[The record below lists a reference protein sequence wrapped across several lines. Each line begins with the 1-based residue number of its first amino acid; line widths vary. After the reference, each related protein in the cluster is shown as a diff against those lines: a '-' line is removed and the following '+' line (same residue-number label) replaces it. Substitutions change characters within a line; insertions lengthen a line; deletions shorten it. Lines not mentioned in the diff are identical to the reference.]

1 MGANCNSTRFVR
13 IAALVIAPL
22 VGTAVNAGAARAQ
35 AWQPERAVEIIV
47 GTSPGGGQDR
57 STRFVQKLIQD
68 NKLVAVP
75 TAVVNKPGAGSS
87 IAYTYLNQQAGN
99 AHHIMLLT
107 VPLLTN
113 YITGISPISHA
124 DLTPLST
131 LFDDYIVATV
141 TPDSPIKSASDLMDR
156 IKKDPSSVSVGI
168 PSITG
173 GGGLAILLAAKGAG
187 IDPKQVK
194 TVVFK
199 SGGDSVSALLGGHVD
214 VMMSTTAAP
223 VAQLKAGKVRILG
236 IASPK
241 RLHGML
247 ATVPTLSEQGV
258 KVVFSNW
265 RGIVGPKGL
274 SPAQIAYWE
283 GVFARLIQI
292 DEFKKDVERRFWVS
306 NYRDSAGMARFLKA
320 QHEVLTGLLR
330 DLGMAK
336 R

>member
-1 MGANCNSTRFVR
+1 MRSVIDSRPFRAL
-13 IAALVIAPL
+13 AALALAPFIT
-22 VGTAVNAGAARAQ
+22 TAPAVAQ
-35 AWQPERAVEIIV
+35 GWQPEKSVEILV

-57 STRFVQKLIQD
+57 SARFVQKLIQD
-68 NKLVAVP
+68 RKLTTVP

-87 IAYTYLNQQAGN
+87 IAYTFLSQQKGD
-99 AHHIMLLT
+99 AHTLMLLT
-107 VPLLTN
+107 VPLITN
-113 YITGISPISHA
+113 YITGITSVSYT
-124 DLTPLST
+124 DLTPIST

-141 TPDSPIKSASDLMDR
+141 LPDSPIQSGRDLLDR

-173 GGGLAILLAAKGAG
+173 GGGLAILLAAKAAG
-187 IDPKQVK
+187 IDPKRVK

-199 SGGDSVSALLGGHVD
+199 SGGDSVSALLGGHID

-223 VAQLKAGKVRILG
+223 VAQLKGKKVRLLA

-247 ATVPTLSEQGV
+247 AVVPTWREQGID
-258 KVVFSNW
+258 VVFSNW
-265 RGIVGPKGL
+265 RGVVGAPGIT
-274 SPAQIAYWE
+274 PEQVTYWE
-283 GVFARLIQI
+283 GVLAKLVDVDQ
-292 DEFKKDVERRFWVS
+292 FKADLQRRFWVS
-306 NYRDSAGMARFLKA
+306 NYRNSAGMAAFLKA
-320 QHEVLTGLLR
+320 DQEKLRSLLG

>member
-1 MGANCNSTRFVR
+1 MGAIRTSTCFDG
-13 IAALVIAPL
+13 IAALMMATVMAA
-22 VGTAVNAGAARAQ
+22 AVTCGNARAQ

-87 IAYTYLNQQAGN
+87 IGYTYLNQQAGN

-113 YITGISPISHA
+113 YIMGVSSISYS

-141 TPDSPIKSASDLMDR
+141 VPDSPIKSASDLMDR

-187 IDPKQVK
+187 IDPKRVK

-283 GVFARLIQI
+283 GVFAKLIQI

-306 NYRDSAGMARFLKA
+306 NYRDSAGMAGFLKA

>member
-1 MGANCNSTRFVR
+1 MKAIWC
-13 IAALVIAPL
+13 AARRARLALFLLAPL
-22 VGTAVNAGAARAQ
+22 AAATGWGQAQ
-35 AWQPERAVEIIV
+35 AQGWQPERAVEIIV

-57 STRFVQKLIQD
+57 SARFVQKLIQD

-87 IAYTYLNQQAGN
+87 IGYTYLSQQAGN
-99 AHHIMLLT
+99 PHHLMLLT

-113 YITGISPISHA
+113 YITGISSISYA
-124 DLTPLST
+124 DLTPVST

-141 TPDSPIKSASDLMDR
+141 KPDSPIKSARDLMER
-156 IKKDPSSVSVGI
+156 MKKDPSSVTVGI

-187 IDPKQVK
+187 IDPRQVK

-223 VAQLKAGKVRILG
+223 VAQLKAGTVRLLG
-236 IASPK
+236 IAAPK

-247 ATVPTLSEQGV
+247 ASVPTLSEQGV

-265 RGIVGPKGL
+265 RGIVAPKGL
-274 SPAQIAYWE
+274 TPAQVAYWE
-283 GVFARLIQI
+283 GVFAKLVQV
-292 DEFKKDVERRFWVS
+292 DEFKQDLDRRFWVS
-306 NYRDSAGMARFLKA
+306 NYRDSAGMAAFLKA
-320 QHEVLTGLLR
+320 DHEELRALLG

>member
-1 MGANCNSTRFVR
+1 MNLISCAVHARL
-13 IAALVIAPL
+13 AVILTAPL
-22 VGTAVNAGAARAQ
+22 VAAAVPVAASAQ

-57 STRFVQKLIQD
+57 SARFVQKLIQD
-68 NKLVAVP
+68 HKLVPVP

-87 IAYTYLNQQAGN
+87 IGYTYLSQQTGN
-99 AHHIMLLT
+99 PHHIMLLT

-113 YITGISPISHA
+113 YITGISSISYA
-124 DLTPLST
+124 DLTPIST

-141 TPDSPIKSASDLMDR
+141 KPDSPIKSARDLMER
-156 IKKDPSSVSVGI
+156 MKKDPASVTVGI

-187 IDPKQVK
+187 IDPRQVK

-223 VAQLKAGKVRILG
+223 VAQLKAGTVRLLG
-236 IASPK
+236 IAAPK

-247 ATVPTLSEQGV
+247 ASVPTLSEQGV

-265 RGIVGPKGL
+265 RGIVAPKGL
-274 SPAQIAYWE
+274 TPAQVAYWE
-283 GVFARLIQI
+283 GVFGKVVQV
-292 DEFKKDVERRFWVS
+292 DEFKQDLERRFWVS
-306 NYRDSAGMARFLKA
+306 NYRDSAGMAAFLKA
-320 QHEVLTGLLR
+320 DHEELRALLA

>member
-1 MGANCNSTRFVR
+1 MRAISARRYFNRLGV
-13 IAALVIAPL
+13 L
-22 VGTAVNAGAARAQ
+22 AVLPFLATVATPARAQ
-35 AWQPERAVEIIV
+35 AWQPERAVEILV

-57 STRFVQKLIQD
+57 SARFVQKLIQD
-68 NKLVAVP
+68 RKLVEEP

-87 IAYTYLNQQAGN
+87 IAYTFLSQQKGN
-99 AHHIMLLT
+99 AHTIMLLT

-113 YITGISPISHA
+113 YITGITAVSYA
-124 DLTPLST
+124 DLTPIST

-141 TPDSPIKSASDLMDR
+141 LPNSPIQSGQDLLGR
-156 IKKDPSSVSVGI
+156 IKKDPASVSVGI

-173 GGGLAILLAAKGAG
+173 GGGLAILLAAKAAG
-187 IDPKQVK
+187 INPKRVK

-199 SGGDSVSALLGGHVD
+199 SGGDSVSALLGGHID

-223 VAQLKAGKVRILG
+223 VAQLKGKNVRVLA

-247 ATVPTLSEQGV
+247 ASVPTWREQGID
-258 KVVFSNW
+258 VVFSNW
-265 RGIVGPKGL
+265 RGIVGAPGL
-274 SPAQIAYWE
+274 APEQVAYWE
-283 GVFARLIQI
+283 GVFAKLVEI
-292 DEFKKDVERRFWVS
+292 DEFQADLRRRFWVS
-306 NYRDSAGMARFLKA
+306 HYRNSAGMAAFLKE
-320 QHEVLTGLLR
+320 QQEQLRVLLG

>member
-1 MGANCNSTRFVR
+1 MGTICGDGCRNRM
-13 IAALVIAPL
+13 AAWVIAPAIM
-22 VGTAVNAGAARAQ
+22 AVAWAGNTVAQ
-35 AWQPERAVEIIV
+35 SWQPDRAVEIIV

-57 STRFVQKLIQD
+57 SARFVQKLIQD

-87 IAYTYLNQQAGN
+87 IGYTYLNQQEGN
-99 AHHIMLLT
+99 AHHLMLLT
-107 VPLLTN
+107 VPLITN

-124 DLTPLST
+124 DLTPVST

-141 TPDSPIKSASDLMDR
+141 IPGSPIKSASDLMDR
-156 IKKDPSSVSVGI
+156 IRKDPSSVSVGI

-173 GGGLAILLAAKGAG
+173 GGGLVILLAAKGAG
-187 IDPKQVK
+187 IDPKRVK

-223 VAQLKAGKVRILG
+223 VAQLKAGRVRILG

-247 ATVPTLSEQGV
+247 ATVPTLTEQGV

-274 SPAQIAYWE
+274 SSAQVAYWE
-283 GVFARLIQI
+283 GVYAKLVEV
-292 DEFKKDVERRFWVS
+292 DEFKRDLERRFWVS
-306 NYRDSAGMARFLKA
+306 GYRDSAGMAGFLKA
-320 QHEVLTGLLR
+320 QHEELTGLLR

>member
-1 MGANCNSTRFVR
+1 VAFAGQ
-13 IAALVIAPL
+13 AL
-22 VGTAVNAGAARAQ
+22 AQ
-35 AWQPERAVEIIV
+35 AWQPERAVEIVV

-57 STRFVQKLIQD
+57 SARFVQKLMQD
-68 NKLVAVP
+68 HKLVPVP

-87 IAYTYLNQQAGN
+87 IGYTYLSQHAGN

-113 YITGISPISHA
+113 YITGISSISYSQ
-124 DLTPLST
+124 LTPLSV

-141 TPDSPIKSASDLMDR
+141 KPDSPIKTARELMER
-156 IKKDPSSVSVGI
+156 IKKDPSSVTVGI

-173 GGGLAILLAAKGAG
+173 GGGLAILLAAKTAG
-187 IDPKQVK
+187 VDPRQVK

-223 VAQLKAGKVRILG
+223 VAQLKAGNVRILAAAAPQRMEG
-236 IASPK
+236 V
-241 RLHGML
+241 L
-247 ATVPTLSEQGV
+247 ANVPTLREQGIN
-258 KVVFSNW
+258 VVFSNW
-265 RGIVGPKGL
+265 RGIVGPPGL
-274 SPAQIAYWE
+274 APAQVAWWE
-283 GVFARLIQI
+283 GVFAKLVQL
-292 DEFKKDVERRFWVS
+292 DEFKRDLERNLWVS
-306 NYRDSAGMARFLKA
+306 NFQNSAGMARFLKA
-320 QHEVLTGLLR
+320 EHEELQGLLG

>member
-1 MGANCNSTRFVR
+1 M
-13 IAALVIAPL
+13 AAWVIAPAIL
-22 VGTAVNAGAARAQ
+22 AVAWAGNTLAQ
-35 AWQPERAVEIIV
+35 SWQPDHAVEIIV

-57 STRFVQKLIQD
+57 SARFVQKLIQD

-87 IAYTYLNQQAGN
+87 IGYTYLNQQAGN
-99 AHHIMLLT
+99 AHHLMLLT

-124 DLTPLST
+124 DLTPVST

-141 TPDSPIKSASDLMDR
+141 IPGSPIKSASDLMER
-156 IKKDPSSVSVGI
+156 IRKDPSAVSVGI

-187 IDPKQVK
+187 IDPKRVK

-236 IASPK
+236 IASPR

-247 ATVPTLSEQGV
+247 ATVPTLTEQGV
-258 KVVFSNW
+258 KVEFSNW

-274 SPAQIAYWE
+274 SPAHVAYWE
-283 GVFARLIQI
+283 GVFAKLVEV
-292 DEFKKDVERRFWVS
+292 DEFKQDLERRFWVS
-306 NYRDSAGMARFLKA
+306 RYRDSAGMAGFLKA
-320 QHEVLTGLLR
+320 QHEELTGLLR

>member
-1 MGANCNSTRFVR
+1 MRMMLWVARRAGWL
-13 IAALVIAPL
+13 AAAFLALAAAAPL
-22 VGTAVNAGAARAQ
+22 PALAQ

-57 STRFVQKLIQD
+57 SARFVQKLIQD
-68 NKLVAVP
+68 HKLVPVP

-87 IAYTYLNQQAGN
+87 IGYTYLSQQAGN
-99 AHHIMLLT
+99 PHHIMLLT

-113 YITGISPISHA
+113 YITGISSVSYA
-124 DLTPLST
+124 DLTPIST
-131 LFDDYIVATV
+131 LFDDYIVVTV
-141 TPDSPIKSASDLMDR
+141 KPDSPIKSARDLMER
-156 IKKDPSSVSVGI
+156 MKKDPSSVTVGI

-187 IDPKQVK
+187 IDPRQVK

-223 VAQLKAGKVRILG
+223 VAQLKAGTVRLLG
-236 IASPK
+236 IAAPR

-247 ATVPTLSEQGV
+247 ASVPTLNEQGI

-265 RGIVGPKGL
+265 RGIVAPKGVT
-274 SPAQIAYWE
+274 PAQVAYWE
-283 GVFARLIQI
+283 GVFAKLVQI
-292 DEFKKDVERRFWVS
+292 DEFKQDLERRFWVS
-306 NYRDSAGMARFLKA
+306 NYRDSAGMAAFLKA
-320 QHEVLTGLLR
+320 DHEELRALLA

>member
-1 MGANCNSTRFVR
+1 MSATGKTNFYR
-13 IAALVIAPL
+13 ITAPAIAFLAAATSFAS
-22 VGTAVNAGAARAQ
+22 GARAQ

-87 IAYTYLNQQAGN
+87 IGYTYLNQQAGN

-113 YITGISPISHA
+113 YITGVSSVSHA

-141 TPDSPIKSASDLMDR
+141 TPDSPIKSARDLMDR

-187 IDPKQVK
+187 IDPKLVK

-241 RLHGML
+241 RLDGML
-247 ATVPTLSEQGV
+247 ASVPTLSEQGV

-274 SPAQIAYWE
+274 TPAQIAYWE
-283 GVFARLIQI
+283 AVFAKLVQV
-292 DEFKKDVERRFWVS
+292 DEFKKDLERRFWVS
-306 NYRDSAGMARFLKA
+306 NYRDSAGMAAFLKA
-320 QHEVLTGLLR
+320 EHEELTGLMR

>member
-1 MGANCNSTRFVR
+1 MKLHSSAGRLARLAAWLTS
-13 IAALVIAPL
+13 IALCSIA
-22 VGTAVNAGAARAQ
+22 GQAAAQ

-57 STRFVQKLIQD
+57 SARFVQKLIQD
-68 NKLVAVP
+68 HKLVPVP

-87 IAYTYLNQQAGN
+87 IGYTYLNQQAGN
-99 AHHIMLLT
+99 PHHIMLLT

-113 YITGISPISHA
+113 YITGISSISYT
-124 DLTPLST
+124 DLTPIST

-141 TPDSPIKSASDLMDR
+141 KPDSPIKSARDLMER
-156 IKKDPSSVSVGI
+156 MKKDPSSVTVGI

-187 IDPKQVK
+187 IDPRQVK

-223 VAQLKAGKVRILG
+223 VAQLKAGTVRLLG
-236 IASPK
+236 IAAPR

-247 ATVPTLSEQGV
+247 ASVPTLSEQGV

-265 RGIVGPKGL
+265 RGIVAPKGVT
-274 SPAQIAYWE
+274 SAQIAYWE
-283 GVFARLIQI
+283 GVFAKLVQI
-292 DEFKKDVERRFWVS
+292 DEFKQDLERRLWVS
-306 NYRDSAGMARFLKA
+306 NYRDSAGMAAFLKA
-320 QHEVLTGLLR
+320 DHEELRGLLA

>member
-1 MGANCNSTRFVR
+1 MRMMLW
-13 IAALVIAPL
+13 AARAGWLATFLALAAAAPL
-22 VGTAVNAGAARAQ
+22 PALAQ

-57 STRFVQKLIQD
+57 SARFVQKLIQD
-68 NKLVAVP
+68 HKLLPVP

-87 IAYTYLNQQAGN
+87 IGYTYLSHQAGN
-99 AHHIMLLT
+99 PHHVMLLT

-113 YITGISPISHA
+113 YITGISSVSYT
-124 DLTPLST
+124 DLTPIST

-141 TPDSPIKSASDLMDR
+141 KPDSPIKSARDLMER
-156 IKKDPSSVSVGI
+156 MKKDPSSVTVGI

-187 IDPKQVK
+187 IDPRQVK

-223 VAQLKAGKVRILG
+223 VAQLKAGTVRLLG
-236 IASPK
+236 IAAPR

-247 ATVPTLSEQGV
+247 ASVPTLSEQGV

-265 RGIVGPKGL
+265 RGIVAPKGVT
-274 SPAQIAYWE
+274 PAQIAYWE
-283 GVFARLIQI
+283 GVFAKLVQI
-292 DEFKKDVERRFWVS
+292 DEFKQDLERRFWVS
-306 NYRDSAGMARFLKA
+306 NYRDSAGMAAFLKA
-320 QHEVLTGLLR
+320 DHDELRGLLA